1 MLRGQ
6 TQVTFLA
13 AVASIV
19 VVCAACGYRFQQ
31 PYYQGSNATESIEVR
46 VGQDQVEKV
55 ASQLRE
61 ALLKSGR
68 HGAGGISITTNPDY
82 SGRPQTIAADTDV
95 YASALDDAH
104 RKAAAIAAKEHVS
117 LGPVESIQEVLS
129 GTGPPVSPLKGSTPP
144 TLGIRVSSNQPVI
157 LYVAFRLGVSTQ
169 QSDVPQV
176 ISVYGLGTPQ
186 ISPRYGAQG
195 VLKVITIDIN
205 GGGRSAEA
213 AIDALA
219 QNDKLVRDT
228 LAKMNVPASAISVAR
243 SSTYQQ

>member
-1 MLRGQ
+1 MR
-6 TQVTFLA
+6 VSFLA
-13 AVASIV
+13 GVATILVACS
-19 VVCAACGYRFQQ
+19 ACGYRLQQ
-31 PYYQGSNATESIEVR
+31 PYYPASNASESIEVR
-46 VGQDQVEKV
+46 VAQDQVEKV

-61 ALLKSGR
+61 ALLKGGR
-68 HGAGGISITTNPDY
+68 HGAGGITISTNADY
-82 SGRPQTIAADTDV
+82 YGRPQTIAADTDV

-104 RKAAAIAAKEHVS
+104 RKAAAIAAREHVS
-117 LGPVESIQEVLS
+117 LGPVESIQEVL
-129 GTGPPVSPLKGSTPP
+129 GGAGPPYSPLKGNMPP
-144 TLGIRVSSNQPVI
+144 TLGIRVSANQPVT
-157 LYVAFRLGVSTQ
+157 LYVAFRLGSPIQ

-195 VLKVITIDIN
+195 MPKVISIEIN

-219 QNDKLVRDT
+219 QDDRLVRDT